1 VSNCGRPQLESGKRH
16 ETGLGL
22 APKYDGGMKVA
33 IVGTGYVGLVT
44 GTCLSQLG
52 HDVGCVDLDASRVRL
67 LSGGEIPMYEPG
79 LQELV
84 RSNIGLGRL
93 SFTVDLEDALIGVD
107 IVFIA
112 VGTPTGGD
120 GHADLAQVLNASRS
134 IGKAFARRPSE
145 YAVVVTKSTVPVG
158 TSMRVMDEIRVG
170 LQEGQI
176 DGIEATQFDVAS
188 NPEFLKEG
196 DAVADFRSPDRIV
209 IGVETE
215 RARQVLANLYESFA
229 EKTPIL
235 FMNLASAEL
244 SKYAANSMLATR
256 ISFMNSIA
264 NLSEKVGADIS
275 MVKRA
280 VGSDARIGPHF
291 LNPGPGYGGSCFP
304 KDVLALRATAVAFDV
319 DFGILR
325 EIESVNDFQKHLG
338 VQKLRELLG
347 RPTGSLSGLVV
358 AVLGVAFKPNTD
370 DTRGSPALTIIEDLL
385 RSSATVRV
393 YDPAAVVP
401 AEFDGKVQVFQD
413 KIEATSGADALMLV
427 TEWREFEG
435 LKPDDLNMKGRILV
449 DTRNVLDA
457 DVFVSAGFAVARIG
471 HAAVYPI
478 GFQPPV

>member
-1 VSNCGRPQLESGKRH
+1 
-16 ETGLGL
+16 
-22 APKYDGGMKVA
+22 MKVA

-52 HDVGCVDLDASRVRL
+52 NDVVCVDLDESRVEQ
-67 LSGGEIPMYEPG
+67 LSAGKIPIYEPG

-84 RSNIGLGRL
+84 QSNLRLNRL
-93 SFTVDLEDALIGVD
+93 SFTVDLEQALTDVNV
-107 IVFIA
+107 VFIA
-112 VGTPTGGD
+112 VGTPTGGN
-120 GHADLAQVLNASRS
+120 GHADLAQVLGASRS
-134 IGKAFARRPSE
+134 IGKAFARRPTG

-158 TSMRVMDEIRVG
+158 TSTKVMDEIRSG
-170 LQEGQI
+170 LQAGAVGGTRSTE
-176 DGIEATQFDVAS
+176 FDIAS

-196 DAVADFRSPDRIV
+196 DAIADFGSPDRIV
-209 IGVETE
+209 IGVESE
-215 RARQVLANLYESFA
+215 RAKEVLADLYAPFSLE
-229 EKTPIL
+229 TPIL

-275 MVKRA
+275 MVRKA
-280 VGSDARIGPHF
+280 VGADSRIGPHF

-304 KDVLALRATAVAFDV
+304 KDVLALQATAAAFDV
-319 DFGILR
+319 EFGILR

-338 VQKLRELLG
+338 VLKLRELLG
-347 RPTGSLSGLVV
+347 RPTGSLSGFVV
-358 AVLGVAFKPNTD
+358 TVLGVAFKPNTD
-370 DTRGSPALTIIEDLL
+370 DTRGSPALTVIEDLL
-385 RSSATVRV
+385 LSSAVVRV

-401 AEFDGKVQVFQD
+401 SEFDGKVQVFDD
-413 KIEATSGADALMLV
+413 KFEAANGSDALILL

-435 LKPDDLNMKGRILV
+435 LKPDDLNMRGRFLV

-471 HAAVYPI
+471 HASVYPI
-478 GFQPPV
+478 GFQKPV